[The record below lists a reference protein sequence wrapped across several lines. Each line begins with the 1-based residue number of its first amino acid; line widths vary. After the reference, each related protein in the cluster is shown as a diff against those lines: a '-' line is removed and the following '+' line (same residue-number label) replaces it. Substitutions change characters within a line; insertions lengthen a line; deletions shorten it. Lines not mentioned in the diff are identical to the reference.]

1 MAGELREKEGEV
13 ARVQSLYDELP
24 VLNRRAQRLRH
35 LMGCA
40 EELLKE
46 IDPAWGPART
56 KPVVPH
62 VHKAPVPMGE
72 IAKGALIALRH
83 ADRGLTAREIA
94 IDILQRHGITVYD
107 KPTLRRV
114 TNSVLASLNK
124 KDGLVVKSDDGY
136 PFKWMVGSRH

>member
-1 MAGELREKEGEV
+1 MQALFET
-13 ARVQSLYDELP
+13 LP
-24 VLNRRAQRLRH
+24 TLSRRAERLRH

-46 IDPAWGPART
+46 IDPAWAPVRA

-72 IAKGALIALRH
+72 IPKGALIALRK
-83 ADRGLTAREIA
+83 AERGLTAREIA
-94 IDILQRHGITVYD
+94 IDILHRHGFTVYD

-114 TNSVLASLNK
+114 TNSVLASLKK

-136 PFKWMVGSRH
+136 PFKWTVASRH